1 MSIQSSYRNWRTY
14 RHTVATLNRLND
26 RQLADLGLTR
36 DTIDETAK
44 RSVY

>member
-1 MSIQSSYRNWRTY
+1 MSLQSSYRNWRTY

-26 RQLADLGLTR
+26 RQLADLGIAR
-36 DTIDETAK
+36 DNINETAK